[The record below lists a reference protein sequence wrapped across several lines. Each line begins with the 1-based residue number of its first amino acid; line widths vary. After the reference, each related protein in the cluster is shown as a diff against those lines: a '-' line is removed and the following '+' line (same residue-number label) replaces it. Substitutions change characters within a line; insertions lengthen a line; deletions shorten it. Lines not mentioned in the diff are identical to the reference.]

1 MRVTWQRNKR
11 VEDFGTELRTQA
23 SSLFRTAAA
32 VVWLLS
38 IFQSRRGKR
47 DKPEDVAS
55 TCPVSV
61 KTHLQTYF
69 AVFHVVEKK
78 GKKLRPHKRAPK
90 ELDRFL
96 ILQLGRRERE
106 NMVQALHAFPGK
118 FDVNQTLVAQS
129 SFSVNYVKC
138 FYRPAICFTEC
149 LLVCSALRNYF
160 IIYIG
165 MQRRFL

>member
-106 NMVQALHAFPGK
+106 RERIWSRRCTRFRENL
-118 FDVNQTLVAQS
+118 TS
-129 SFSVNYVKC
+129 T
-138 FYRPAICFTEC
+138 RRW
-149 LLVCSALRNYF
+149 LLNPLSLS
-160 IIYIG
+160 IT
-165 MQRRFL
+165 

>member
-106 NMVQALHAFPGK
+106 REYGPG
-118 FDVNQTLVAQS
+118 VARVS
-129 SFSVNYVKC
+129 GK
-138 FYRPAICFTEC
+138 I
-149 LLVCSALRNYF
+149 
-160 IIYIG
+160 
-165 MQRRFL
+165 

>member
-106 NMVQALHAFPGK
+106 REYGPGVARVSGK
-118 FDVNQTLVAQS
+118 IWRQPDVGCSILFLCQLREMLLSARDMFHRVLASLFGTEKL
-129 SFSVNYVKC
+129 
-138 FYRPAICFTEC
+138 FY
-149 LLVCSALRNYF
+149 N
-160 IIYIG
+160 IYWNAT
-165 MQRRFL
+165 